1 MGNANLT
8 EQFDNFQ
15 IRENMMK
22 RRFCG
27 DKTGFTLIE
36 LLVVIS
42 IIALLISILMPA
54 LSKVKQAAKKLVCLS
69 NVRRIAL
76 AGTIYL
82 LEEEAFP
89 PFRMSVVR
97 PTDTVNFVNE
107 YGRVR
112 PRWPWFFDHG
122 IGPVIDPTPYVLN
135 PGDTFGDADTL
146 IMTNKYFMCP
156 GLSRNVG
163 FDSCDIRN
171 GSYGYNYQYLGN
183 SRVTN
188 WRFRNFPVKS
198 VNSPCRTIMIADSR
212 GAGIPHGEHAYTL
225 DPPKIALEKNAI
237 SFAHQNRSPLQAQ
250 HSPADARHNGKVNLS
265 FVDGHAESMTLKEL
279 GYILDEEGIPIADH
293 PDGSNQY
300 W

>member
-1 MGNANLT
+1 
-8 EQFDNFQ
+8 
-15 IRENMMK
+15 MK
-22 RRFCG
+22 EVCRR

-42 IIALLISILMPA
+42 IIALLMSILMPA
-54 LSKVKQAAKKLVCLS
+54 LGKVKKAAKSMVCLA
-69 NVRRIAL
+69 NVRRIAI

-107 YGRVR
+107 YGRVK

-122 IGPVIDPTPYVLN
+122 IGPVIDPTPYVIN
-135 PGDTFGDADTL
+135 PGDTFGDSDTL

-156 GLSRNVG
+156 GLDINAG
-163 FDSCDIRN
+163 FNPCDIRN

-183 SRVTN
+183 SRTTN
-188 WRFRNFPVKS
+188 GRFQNFPVKDVDS
-198 VNSPCRTIMIADSR
+198 ASRTIMIADSR
-212 GAGIPHGEHAYTL
+212 GAGVPHGLHAYTL
-225 DPPKIALEKNAI
+225 DPPKRAIEKGATL
-237 SFAHQNRSPLQAQ
+237 FANKSMPTLQEQ
-250 HSPADARHNGKVNLS
+250 HSPADARHNGKANAS
-265 FVDGHAESMTLKEL
+265 FVDGHAETMTLQEM
-279 GYILDEEGIPIADH
+279 GYVLNEEGIPIADD
-293 PDGSNQY
+293 PDGSNRY